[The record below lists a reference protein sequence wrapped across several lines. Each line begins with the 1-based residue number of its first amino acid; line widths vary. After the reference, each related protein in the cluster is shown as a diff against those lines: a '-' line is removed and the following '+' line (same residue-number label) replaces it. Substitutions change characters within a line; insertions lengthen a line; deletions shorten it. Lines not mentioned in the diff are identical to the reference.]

1 MSLDRWQC
9 KCLYCIYY
17 VPAQG
22 INDFWNLFNWQPL
35 QRYVL
40 YSKLCWCASIIN
52 TGWCWLGKVASG
64 HKSGTSIGRLK
75 CSLGIVGCFFFFFS
89 SCHVYYKRAGRSKI
103 IAMNPTMAQPMP
115 VVAAYGGF
123 FHCHGPSSH
132 LACLLR
138 ATQEQSSHLYMVAHT
153 GRRKSF

>member
-1 MSLDRWQC
+1 M
-9 KCLYCIYY
+9 
-17 VPAQG
+17 
-22 INDFWNLFNWQPL
+22 
-35 QRYVL
+35 
-40 YSKLCWCASIIN
+40 
-52 TGWCWLGKVASG
+52 ASG

-103 IAMNPTMAQPMP
+103 IAMSPTMAQPMLP

-123 FHCHGPSSH
+123 FHCHGPSSQ

-138 ATQEQSSHLYMVAHT
+138 ATQEQLSLPTFTWWLIQEGEKVSKILFTFFFHVCTWKSQLPQHT
-153 GRRKSF
+153 DRQIWNFLWKFQARFHSNFLTSIRTLTFYSCFR

>member
-1 MSLDRWQC
+1 M
-9 KCLYCIYY
+9 
-17 VPAQG
+17 
-22 INDFWNLFNWQPL
+22 
-35 QRYVL
+35 
-40 YSKLCWCASIIN
+40 
-52 TGWCWLGKVASG
+52 ASG

-103 IAMNPTMAQPMP
+103 IAMSPTMAQPMLP

-123 FHCHGPSSH
+123 FHCHGPSSQ

-138 ATQEQSSHLYMVAHT
+138 ATQEQLSLPTSMAGGSYRKEKKFLKFFSHFYSCVHMEISAPPAHRQT
-153 GRRKSF
+153 NLKFPLEVSR

>member
-1 MSLDRWQC
+1 M
-9 KCLYCIYY
+9 
-17 VPAQG
+17 
-22 INDFWNLFNWQPL
+22 
-35 QRYVL
+35 
-40 YSKLCWCASIIN
+40 
-52 TGWCWLGKVASG
+52 ASG

-103 IAMNPTMAQPMP
+103 IAMSPTMAQPMLP

-123 FHCHGPSSH
+123 FHCHGPSSQ

-138 ATQEQSSHLYMVAHT
+138 ATQEQLSLPTFTWWLIQEGEKVSKILFTFFFMCAHGNLSSPSTLT
-153 GRRKSF
+153 DKFEISSGSFKVDFIQTFSLLFEL